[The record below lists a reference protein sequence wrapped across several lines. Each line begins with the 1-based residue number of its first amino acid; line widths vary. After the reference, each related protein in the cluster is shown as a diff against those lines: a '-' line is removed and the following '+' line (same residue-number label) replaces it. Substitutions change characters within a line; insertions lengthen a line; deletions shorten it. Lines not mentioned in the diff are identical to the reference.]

1 MSDVLHLTHEEADEL
16 AGLFVLDA
24 LTPAEADAMREHLAT
39 CPESHADLAELAAV
53 TPALAALGGTVDAPA
68 ELRGRV
74 LATLAATPQVPDDVS
89 AVAVAGLVA
98 PVVAPSTPVL
108 PAPGPVVAPSRPVM
122 PVVAMPPPSRRSA
135 PSPVPVAAAASST
148 VPPAPSTRRPWAWMS
163 IAIVVVIG
171 VVGLMGWNV
180 LLQKSNSLLNDR
192 VAMVRDAIAAE
203 GQPGAHV
210 APLTGTGPATG
221 ATGFAVFPANSTG
234 FIVMQGMPPVTS
246 QQTYQAWYIA
256 GDQVTSAGL
265 MNVGTDG
272 LAVLGGL
279 DPVAGT
285 DTVAL
290 TLEPAGG
297 SQVATTAPIVVGKL
311 STPTAWL
318 GFWLFV

>member
-74 LATLAATPQVPDDVS
+74 LATLDATPQVPDDVA
-89 AVAVAGLVA
+89 AVAVAGLAA
-98 PVVAPSTPVL
+98 PVVAP
-108 PAPGPVVAPSRPVM
+108 PAPAVAPTRPVM
-122 PVVAMPPPSRRSA
+122 PVVAMPAPPRRDA
-135 PSPVPVAAAASST
+135 PAPVAAVAGPPSAAAP
-148 VPPAPSTRRPWAWMS
+148 VPPTRRPWAWMS

-180 LLQKSNSLLNDR
+180 LLQKSNSQLNDR

-279 DPVAGT
+279 EPVAGT

-290 TLEPAGG
+290 TVEPAGG

-318 GFWLFV
+318 GFWTFG